1 VSGCKSNRGVGL
13 TPHADL
19 TRARVAAGILH
30 RRQGQSLVEGA
41 DLCLSLACAH
51 GGGTTFDSSFEF
63 PAAPAYQR
71 ASALSCFRF
80 VDNAMHFS
88 LPEIGRLL
96 HALPVQPA
104 QRRLFFSAHV
114 ACRRRLA
121 KRWQETSLAK
131 LFTLDDEFALL
142 FQRSLQSYLRGRI
155 QSLGLSPHDAFAAFD
170 TDSNGMLDMPELYAA
185 FEYLEVPQLAPADV
199 LCFARALSDKGAVPQ
214 VKYEVWLEIMSQTS
228 SLAGRAAP
236 ASSGG
241 DAIEG
246 GVDAGTGVTGAV
258 GAPHPDGDVPITDA
272 SRPAVANALGDPHV
286 HFALKPKCA
295 EELLELLR
303 STTLAE
309 RAVEEQLEATQA
321 SAVAAAQAIA
331 EEAAKVVDFSFLRK
345 LRDASHSAG
354 ANPFISSSTCFYD
367 LAARDSHQP
376 VGVVG
381 RLLRDLNGP
390 AHTPCVVL
398 PPSSHQV
405 YRVPWRRNG
414 GGANLNCY
422 QISLMIKLQEPNYHR
437 NHTLPLISA
446 SGFDSWS
453 TITKSGAGLANGPV
467 TLGLVDGRM
476 AISNGMEQ
484 VIAKGKQSVVQA
496 GKWTVVSWNVDANA
510 GTVRCFLNGTAATD
524 TISVDWLKRDGPGT
538 LTGRVAINKFDPNHH
553 RAAVGVTLLRSV
565 SIYNKCLDLEQIA
578 AEANELRHFWLDDV
592 IRNVHQVTWKAP
604 LAKLH
609 AAAPFADS
617 DAVLAALPKVK
628 QASEARVEELYLALV
643 KRRED
648 AVPALVHALSDADL
662 ALGCLA
668 SCARDPT
675 AGQSDEVGDE
685 CAIGSLMNIAAFT
698 GQAALLTRLLDAGAA
713 LARRNEHG

>member
-1 VSGCKSNRGVGL
+1 M
-13 TPHADL
+13 
-19 TRARVAAGILH
+19 
-30 RRQGQSLVEGA
+30 VEGA

-272 SRPAVANALGDPHV
+272 SRPAVANALAVAGDPHV
-286 HFALKPKCA
+286 RFALKPKCA

-484 VIAKGKQSVVQA
+484 VIATGKQSVVQA

-524 TISVDWLKRDGPGT
+524 TISVDWLKRSCSNVDWLRCSSEVTEATSASHSPPPPVR
-538 LTGRVAINKFDPNHH
+538 TGHP
-553 RAAVGVTLLRSV
+553 
-565 SIYNKCLDLEQIA
+565 
-578 AEANELRHFWLDDV
+578 
-592 IRNVHQVTWKAP
+592 P
-604 LAKLH
+604 
-609 AAAPFADS
+609 
-617 DAVLAALPKVK
+617 
-628 QASEARVEELYLALV
+628 
-643 KRRED
+643 
-648 AVPALVHALSDADL
+648 
-662 ALGCLA
+662 
-668 SCARDPT
+668 SC
-675 AGQSDEVGDE
+675 
-685 CAIGSLMNIAAFT
+685 
-698 GQAALLTRLLDAGAA
+698 AGAA
-713 LARRNEHG
+713 PLTPPDRFTPRAFLFQSSIVLLSRLPDPQVAVSSVARLGIVAPARGRDNLTLRLPHVSSRWRGTYEGQLVVGTYSIDGEFFT

>member
-1 VSGCKSNRGVGL
+1 MSGCKSNRGVGL
-13 TPHADL
+13 TPHAGL
-19 TRARVAAGILH
+19 TRARVAAGIIH
-30 RRQGQSLVEGA
+30 RRQGQPLYASA
-41 DLCLSLACAH
+41 DLCLSLTCTH
-51 GGGTTFDSSFEF
+51 GGGTTFDQSHDF

-80 VDNAMHFS
+80 LDNAMHFS

-96 HALPVQPA
+96 HVLPVQPA

-131 LFTLDDEFALL
+131 LFTLDDEFVLL

-214 VKYEVWLEIMSQTS
+214 VRYEVWLEIMSQTS

-241 DAIEG
+241 DAM
-246 GVDAGTGVTGAV
+246 DAGVGVTGAV
-258 GAPHPDGDVPITDA
+258 GAPHPDGDVPFTDA
-272 SRPAVANALGDPHV
+272 SRPAVADALAVAAGPHV
-286 HFALKPKCA
+286 RLALEPKGA

-309 RAVEEQLEATQA
+309 RAVEEELEAAEA
-321 SAVAAAQAIA
+321 SAVAAAQATA

-345 LRDASHSAG
+345 LRDASQGAG

-367 LAARDSHQP
+367 LAARDSHPP

-390 AHTPCVVL
+390 ARTPCVVM

-422 QISLMIKLQEPNYHR
+422 QISLMIKLQEPKYHR
-437 NHTLPLISA
+437 NHILPLVSL

-453 TITKSGAGLANGPV
+453 TTTKSGAPEV
-467 TLGLVDGRM
+467 PMPITLGLVDGRM
-476 AISNGMEQ
+476 AISNSTANI
-484 VIAKGKQSVVQA
+484 IATGKQSVVQA
-496 GKWTVVSWNVDANA
+496 GKWSVLSWNVDANA
-510 GTVRCFLNGTAATD
+510 GTVRCFVNGTAATD
-524 TISVDWLKRDGPGT
+524 AISVDWLKKDGPGT
-538 LTGRVAINKFDPNHH
+538 LSGRVAVNKFDPNHH
-553 RAAVGVTLLRSV
+553 PPGGGVTLLRSV
-565 SIYNKCLDLEQIA
+565 SIYNKCLDPEQIR

-592 IRNVHQVTWKAP
+592 IRNVHQAAWKAP
-604 LAKLH
+604 LAQLH

-648 AVPALVHALSDADL
+648 AVPALVDALNDADL
-662 ALGCLA
+662 ALSCLV
-668 SCARDPT
+668 SCSRDPT
-675 AGQSDEVGDE
+675 AGQSDEVDDE
-685 CAIGSLMNIAAFT
+685 CAIGSLMHIAAFT
-698 GQAALLTRLLDAGAA
+698 GQATLLKRLLDAGAA
-713 LARRNEHG
+713 LARRNADG